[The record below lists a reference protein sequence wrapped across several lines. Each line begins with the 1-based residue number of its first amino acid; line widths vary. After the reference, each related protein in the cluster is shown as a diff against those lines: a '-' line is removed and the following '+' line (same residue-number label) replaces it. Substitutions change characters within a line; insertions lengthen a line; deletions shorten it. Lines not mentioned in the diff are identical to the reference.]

1 MHILSSHNRS
11 QFLAVPQLI
20 RFDYAYDRDGFEPT
34 FLIKGST
41 VLLKYIVLGAR
52 MQLAF
57 TMCEGHLLCALKV
70 FDDGDNGGIL
80 WSVVEREEEL
90 NGIRGLARGEPLV
103 AFLFNELAVNVAWN
117 YLPTP
122 GTLDRLPIWADSA
135 TLGRVDHSAIKV
147 TVLPLLDRLHRHV
160 DDSDEWL
167 ELEVGGRSDWKAVH
181 NHFITA
187 GASSSLIDLFDG
199 DEGNQ
204 QEQLGVWLTDKLQP
218 LGGHHSPQIPKG
230 NGTRELTDILL
241 SHEFGA
247 VLIESKTLSVLG
259 RERLPDRAKLKRDVS
274 AHISKAFAQLR
285 GAIRA
290 LKSGVP
296 VTSPKGDTLSVERE
310 RPTHAIVLIPDL
322 ELVDD
327 PAAYG
332 IEFMRD
338 FMGATGGFAH
348 LLDISE
354 LLRIVQAAEMIAT
367 RSMTITLMMAFDYYL
382 IERAKKAVDAGTLC
396 IEVLLRFAD
405 DEMMADGRASA
416 HHGIV

>member
-1 MHILSSHNRS
+1 MGHDKLMHILSSHNRS
-11 QFLAVPQLI
+11 EFLAVPQLI
-20 RFDYAYDRDGFEPT
+20 RLDYARGRDGFEPT
-34 FLIKGST
+34 LLIKGST
-41 VLLKYIVLGAR
+41 VLLKYVVLGAR

-57 TMCEGHLLCALKV
+57 AMCEGHLLCALKV
-70 FDDGDNGGIL
+70 YDDGEDGGIL

-103 AFLFNELAVNVAWN
+103 GFLFNELAVNVAWN
-117 YLPTP
+117 DLPTR
-122 GTLDRLPIWADSA
+122 GTLDRLLMWLDAVA
-135 TLGRVDHSAIKV
+135 LGRVDPSAIKV
-147 TVLPLLDRLHRHV
+147 TALPLLERLHRHLGE
-160 DDSDEWL
+160 DGEWL
-167 ELEVGGRSDWKAVH
+167 VLEVGGRSDWKAIH

-204 QEQLGVWLTDKLQP
+204 QEQLGVWLTDNLQP
-218 LGGHHSPQIPKG
+218 SGSHHSPQIPKG
-230 NGTRELTDILL
+230 NRTRELTDILL

-247 VLIESKTLSVLG
+247 VLIESKTLSVLA

-290 LKSGVP
+290 LKSSVP
-296 VTSPKGDTLSVERE
+296 VTSLKGNALSVERKH
-310 RPTHAIVLIPDL
+310 PAHAIVLIPDL

-327 PAAYG
+327 RAAYG
-332 IEFMRD
+332 IEFMQD

-354 LLRIVQAAEMIAT
+354 LLRIVQAAEMIAARGT
-367 RSMTITLMMAFDYYL
+367 TTTPMMAFDYYL
-382 IERAKKAVDAGTLC
+382 MERAKKALDAGTLC

-405 DEMMADGRASA
+405 DEVTAD
-416 HHGIV
+416 

>member
-1 MHILSSHNRS
+1 MHILSSPNRS
-11 QFLAVPQLI
+11 EFLAVPQLI
-20 RFDYAYDRDGFEPT
+20 RFDYGHGREGFEPT
-34 FLIKGST
+34 LLIKGST
-41 VLLKYIVLGAR
+41 ILLKYIVLGAR

-57 TMCEGHLLCALKV
+57 TMCGDRLLCALKV
-70 FDDGDNGGIL
+70 CDDGDNGGVL

-103 AFLFNELAVNVAWN
+103 AFLFNELAVNVAWKD
-117 YLPTP
+117 LPALASL
-122 GTLDRLPIWADSA
+122 GRLLSWADSA
-135 TLGRVDHSAIKV
+135 ALGRVDHSAIKV
-147 TVLPLLDRLHRHV
+147 TAIPLLDRLHHRHLQR
-160 DDSDEWL
+160 DDEDDDDEWL
-167 ELEVGGRSDWKAVH
+167 VLEVGGRSVWKGVY

-204 QEQLGVWLTDKLQP
+204 QEQLGVWLTDSLQP
-218 LGGHHSPQIPKG
+218 SGVHHSPQIPKD
-230 NGTRELTDILL
+230 NGTRELTDIML

-247 VLIESKTLSVLG
+247 VLIESKTLSILT

-285 GAIRA
+285 GAIRV

-296 VTSPKGDTLSVERE
+296 VTGPKGNTLTIERE
-310 RPTHAIVLIPDL
+310 YPAHAIVLIPDL

-327 PAAYG
+327 RAAYG
-332 IEFMRD
+332 MEFIRD

-354 LLRIVQAAEMIAT
+354 LLRIVQAAEMIAARGT
-367 RSMTITLMMAFDYYL
+367 TTTPMMAFDYYL
-382 IERAKKAVDAGTLC
+382 IERAKKAADAGTLC
-396 IEVLLRFAD
+396 IEVLLRLVDSETKA
-405 DEMMADGRASA
+405 E
-416 HHGIV
+416 